1 MARGSKPLQDATYS
15 CTTTTTTTTTLKS
28 SINPVEKTGFAY
40 VKLANVLL
48 DGPSHRCAVPNEVG
62 KISLTVSVHL

>member
-1 MARGSKPLQDATYS
+1 MARGSKPLQDATY

-28 SINPVEKTGFAY
+28 SITPVEKTGFAY
-40 VKLANVLL
+40 MKLANVLL

-62 KISLTVSVHL
+62 KISPTVSVHL